1 MVFSLTGCRVRD
13 ETRVSLFLTRGLGGG
28 LDSFSPA
35 VLVVRERSL
44 VRFRL
49 GSRLAST
56 NEREKRNQTIAPRR
70 ARWGSRAKLVPLSSK
85 SIVSPIARAAAFW
98 APLRHIQREAGTS
111 TPRPWGRHAILV
123 QVLQNSFVARPLA
136 TALRLGFASGYPR
149 VRSALPRARG
159 EAGRARPLAV
169 TSLRS
174 CARPSVCAASL
185 RFASA
190 HRVGGCAYKLPRSV
204 R

>member
-13 ETRVSLFLTRGLGGG
+13 ETRVSLFLTRALAVVSV
-28 LDSFSPA
+28 LFCPA

-70 ARWGSRAKLVPLSSK
+70 ARWGRRAKLVPLSSK
-85 SIVSPIARAAAFW
+85 SIVSPIARGAAFW

-123 QVLQNSFVARPLA
+123 QVLQNSFVAPTGAALIRPLSS
-136 TALRLGFASGYPR
+136 LRIICGLSSGTGET
-149 VRSALPRARG
+149 RSAYASQNRARQF
-159 EAGRARPLAV
+159 
-169 TSLRS
+169 SD
-174 CARPSVCAASL
+174 
-185 RFASA
+185 
-190 HRVGGCAYKLPRSV
+190 
-204 R
+204 